1 MGWFDRFRAHVPPP
15 VALDR
20 ATDTDILYAYR
31 LILKRDAEE
40 AGFSHY
46 QRAIRAGFSLQQ
58 LIRSFENSEERKF
71 LLDEDTRPT
80 PVDLGGYQILVQK
93 LDTDFATAILD
104 TGRYEEHVRALLRE
118 HAREGQVC
126 LDVGANIGVLTFL
139 LARLVGPG
147 GRVIAVEPNPDNLQL
162 LYRGIVLN
170 NLDNVEVLPFAASD
184 GRSIV
189 TLAGGISNSYLI
201 GARAPVDR
209 GHFVQTVILDE
220 VLATL
225 DRLDLV
231 KMDIEGHEPA
241 ALKGLSRL
249 IARHRPTLVV
259 EFNPRCLVAR
269 GQDPPEFLKAL
280 FEWYPRF
287 EATSAFGDRA
297 TFDRSEELLAYWQRR
312 NGEVAAA
319 GLLDDGLLH
328 LDLVAPKA

>member
-1 MGWFDRFRAHVPPP
+1 MGWFDRFRTQVPPP

-20 ATDTDILYAYR
+20 ATDSDILYAYR
-31 LILKRDAEE
+31 LILKRDPEK

-104 TGRYEEHVRALLRE
+104 TGRYEEHVREAIRE

-126 LDVGANIGVLTFL
+126 LDVGANVGVLTFL

-170 NLDNVEVLPFAASD
+170 SLSNVEVLPFAASD
-184 GRSIV
+184 VRTIV
-189 TLAGGISNSYLI
+189 TLAGGTSNSHLI

-209 GHFVQTVILDE
+209 GHFVQTAILDE
-220 VLATL
+220 VLASL

-241 ALKGLSRL
+241 ALRGLSSL
-249 IARHRPTLVV
+249 IRRHRPALVV
-259 EFNPRCLVAR
+259 EFNPRCLAAR
-269 GQDPPEFLKAL
+269 AQDPSAFLRQL
-280 FEWYPRF
+280 FEWYQRV
-287 EATSAFGDRA
+287 EAISAFGDRA
-297 TFDRSEELLAYWQRR
+297 TFDRGEDLLAYWQRR

-319 GLLDDGLLH
+319 GLLEDGLLH
-328 LDLVAPKA
+328 FDLIAAKS

>member
-1 MGWFDRFRAHVPPP
+1 MGWFDRFRAHAPPP

-31 LILKRDAEE
+31 LILKRDAED

-71 LLDEDTRPT
+71 LLDDDTRPT
-80 PVDLGGYQILVQK
+80 PVDLGGYQVLVQK
-93 LDTDFATAILD
+93 LDTDFAAAILN
-104 TGRYEEHVRALLRE
+104 TGQYEEHVRAAIRE
-118 HAREGQVC
+118 QAREGQVC

-170 NLDNVEVLPFAASD
+170 GLDNVEVLPFAASNA
-184 GRSIV
+184 RTIV
-189 TLAGGISNSYLI
+189 TLEGGPSNSHLI

-209 GHFVQTVILDE
+209 GHFVQTAILDE
-220 VLATL
+220 VLAAL

-231 KMDIEGHEPA
+231 KMDIEGHEPTA
-241 ALKGLSRL
+241 FQGLLRL
-249 IARHRPTLVV
+249 IARHRPALVM
-259 EFNPRCLVAR
+259 EFNPRCLLAR
-269 GQDPPEFLKAL
+269 GQEPSAFLRQL
-280 FEWYPRF
+280 FASYPRF
-287 EATSAFGDRA
+287 NVTSAFGDRA
-297 TFDRSEELLAYWQRR
+297 TFDRSEDVLAYWQHR
-312 NGEVAAA
+312 NDEVAAA
-319 GLLDDGLLH
+319 GLLEDGLLH
-328 LDLVAPKA
+328 FDLVAPKA

>member
-1 MGWFDRFRAHVPPP
+1 MGWFDRFRAQTPPP

-20 ATDTDILYAYR
+20 ATDTDIVYAYR
-31 LILKRDAEE
+31 LILKRDPEQ

-80 PVDLGGYQILVQK
+80 PVDLGGYQVLVQK
-93 LDTDFATAILD
+93 LDTDFAQAILD
-104 TGRYEEHVRALLRE
+104 TGRYEEHVRQALRDQ
-118 HAREGQVC
+118 AREGDVC
-126 LDVGANIGVLTFL
+126 LDIGANIGVLTFL
-139 LARLVGPG
+139 LAKIVGPA

-170 NLDNVEVLPFAASD
+170 GLDNVEVLPFAASNA
-184 GRSIV
+184 RSIV
-189 TLAGGISNSYLI
+189 TLAGGISNSHLI

-209 GHFVQTVILDE
+209 GHFVQTAVLDE
-220 VLATL
+220 ILGTL

-231 KMDIEGHEPA
+231 KIDIEGHEPD
-241 ALKGLSRL
+241 ALQGLSRL
-249 IARHRPTLVV
+249 IARHRPALVV
-259 EFNPRCLVAR
+259 EYNPRCLNAR
-269 GQDPPEFLKAL
+269 GQDPSAFLRQL

-297 TFDRSEELLAYWQRR
+297 MFEGAEQLLAYWQRR

-319 GLLDDGLLH
+319 GLLEEGLLH
-328 LDLVAPKA
+328 FDLVAPRS